1 MLVPILSIDSSRLS
15 LVAATLGHLEAE
27 LAGPLSLAA
36 LLGAEVPASWPPGEY
51 DRNAQEYFQGRLAAA
66 SPADAGWFSWYAIA
80 TEPPFA
86 SPTLVAAAGFLGPPD
101 ADGTVEIGYSV
112 IPEATGRGFA
122 TEAVRALWTWA
133 IGSGAARVIAHT
145 TRANEASIAV
155 LRHCGFVEDGPGA
168 EPGTIRFVAGPSAL

>member
-1 MLVPILSIDSSRLS
+1 MPILRIDSSRLS
-15 LVAATLGHLEAE
+15 LVAATLGHIEAE
-27 LAGPLSLAA
+27 LAGSLSLAA
-36 LLGAEVPASWPPGEY
+36 LLGADVPASWPPGEY

-66 SPADAGWFSWYAIA
+66 SPADAGWFGWYAIA
-80 TEPPFA
+80 AGPPFA

-122 TEAVRALWTWA
+122 TEAVRALGQWA
-133 IGSGAARVIAHT
+133 IGNGAARVIAHT

-155 LRHCGFVEDGPGA
+155 LTRCGFVEDGPGT
-168 EPGTIRFVAGPSAL
+168 EPGTIRFVAGPWAL